1 MIEIKDKSLCC
12 GCSAC
17 AQICPKSSI
26 KMVED
31 EEGFLYPVVDQH
43 TCIVCGACEKVCI
56 EHGRFEKKRPML
68 AYASK
73 NKNEKV
79 RMSSSSGGIFTPLA
93 EYVIAKG
100 GVVFGVKLNAKLECI
115 HDYTENIEG
124 LSAFRGSKY
133 LPSDCN
139 NSYKKVDVF
148 LKQGTD
154 GGMGPRDFKYIRR
167 M

>member
-43 TCIVCGACEKVCI
+43 TCIECGACEKVCI

-100 GVVFGVKLNAKLECI
+100 GVVLVLNLMI
-115 HDYTENIEG
+115 SS
-124 LSAFRGSKY
+124 SAY
-133 LPSDCN
+133 M
-139 NSYKKVDVF
+139 
-148 LKQGTD
+148 T
-154 GGMGPRDFKYIRR
+154 IRR
-167 M
+167 ILKDFQHLEAVSISQVTAITHTKKWMCS